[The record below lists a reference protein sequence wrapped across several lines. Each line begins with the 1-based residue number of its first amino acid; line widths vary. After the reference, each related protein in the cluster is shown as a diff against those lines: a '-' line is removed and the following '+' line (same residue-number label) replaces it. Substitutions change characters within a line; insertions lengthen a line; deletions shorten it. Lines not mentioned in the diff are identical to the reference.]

1 MERLVDIICR
11 ILEFILILHSNNIKL
26 YYMRKKSLL
35 FAGLA
40 LCASMPLLAQEEDAP
55 SWYVGVTG
63 GYHVTFPSFS
73 KIDREVFPDFTNK
86 DAGVFSIFV
95 QGEFGSQRQWAVRPE
110 LAFTKRGGGI
120 SNIGI
125 NQIDYE
131 REDIDNI
138 FYKVKSGYMDIRVP
152 LIYNLGNTSW
162 AVRPYVYVAPILG
175 FSTGGQILLQEDYA
189 DHSYAGY
196 HLDLNTSNY
205 NSIYFAGA
213 AALGARY
220 HFPLGS
226 SKAFVGIELMYEY
239 GFTDTYGS
247 KEKDGDAININPMFP
262 ENAKVDGAR
271 KYQGFEAK
279 LTFGIPFD
287 AFKRKKKVETAVVEE
302 EEVYVPVVE
311 VVEKVEEKPCYTLD
325 EIVDIMARGESVYG
339 KTICAIDD
347 DINFEFAKADI
358 NSSSYHYLDR
368 LAETLKRTNSNVIV
382 KGHTDNVGSDEVNM
396 KLSKNR
402 AENVK
407 KYLVQRGVPSSRL
420 TVEYF
425 GSTRP
430 IYSNDTPEG
439 RAKNRRVEFE
449 IKN

>member
-1 MERLVDIICR
+1 M
-11 ILEFILILHSNNIKL
+11 
-26 YYMRKKSLL
+26 KKESFLL
-35 FAGLA
+35 AGLA
-40 LCASMPLLAQEEDAP
+40 LLAATPLLAQEEEAP
-55 SWYVGVTG
+55 KWYIGLTG
-63 GYHVTFPSFS
+63 GYHCSFPSFS
-73 KIDREVFPDFTNK
+73 DIDRDFFPDYTNL
-86 DAGVFSIFV
+86 DSSVFSIFV
-95 QGEFGSQRQWAVRPE
+95 QGEFGAQRQWAVRPE
-110 LAFTKRGGGI
+110 IAFTKRGGGI
-120 SNIGI
+120 TNIGI
-125 NQIDYE
+125 NHFNYE
-131 REDIDNI
+131 LEDIENI
-138 FYKVKSGYMDIRVP
+138 FYKVKSGYVDIRVP
-152 LIYNLGNTSW
+152 LIYNMGTTSW

-175 FSTGGQILLQEDYA
+175 FSTGGSVCLQEDYT
-189 DHSYAGY
+189 DHTYGGC

-213 AALGARY
+213 AAIGARY

-226 SKAFVGIELMYEY
+226 SKAFVGLELMYEY

-262 ENAKVDGAR
+262 ANAKAEGTR
-271 KYQGFEAK
+271 KYQGLEAK

-287 AFKRKKKVETAVVEE
+287 AFKRKENKIIIIEEKEVVYEPVEE
-302 EEVYVPVVE
+302 YVEP
-311 VVEKVEEKPCYTLD
+311 VEEKPCYTLN

-358 NSSSYHYLDR
+358 NSSSHNYLDR
-368 LAETLKRTNSNVIV
+368 LAETLIRTNSNVII

-407 KYLVQRGVPSSRL
+407 KYLVNRGVPSSRL
-420 TVEYF
+420 STEYY
-425 GSTRP
+425 GASRP
-430 IYSNDTPEG
+430 IYNNNTPEG

-449 IKN
+449 IK